1 MRHDPARLLDA
12 TVEAAVPLLVGTF
25 VVVGVVVRADPGT
38 RAAALALGLAA
49 AATLIA
55 RRRLPATTL
64 MVSGGLVLALFAVDQ
79 SAGAIAV
86 VAPGAALYSFAL
98 MRGRTHLVLA
108 AIGAATAVF
117 VADTF
122 IVGGHP
128 HAITLQTVAH
138 VTLVAVPLLA
148 AEALR
153 NRRAYVKL
161 LVERLALAERNRDD
175 EAKRRVEQERLRI
188 ARDLHDVVAHTLTT
202 INVQAGVA
210 AHLLDRDPSNARAA
224 LTTIAEASHEALDE
238 LRTILGVLREGND
251 DDAPLQ
257 PAPNLEDVDELIA
270 QARSVGLN
278 VRLDRE
284 GAQPEHNAVQ
294 LAAFRI
300 VQEAL
305 TNIRRHA
312 AGASARVSISFRP
325 DRLLLAVENA
335 AGSATDA
342 DGRGVGILGMRE
354 RAIALGGTL
363 DVGGFATGFRVSADL
378 PYRRL

>member
-1 MRHDPARLLDA
+1 M
-12 TVEAAVPLLVGTF
+12 GTF
-25 VVVGVVVRADPGT
+25 VVVGVVVRADRDART
-38 RAAALALGLAA
+38 AALALGLAA

-108 AIGAATAVF
+108 AIGAAAAVF

-122 IVGGHP
+122 LVGGHP
-128 HAITLQTVAH
+128 HAVTLQTVAH
-138 VTLVAVPLLA
+138 VTLIAVPLLA

-161 LVERLALAERNRDD
+161 LVERLALAERSRDE

-210 AHLLDRDPSNARAA
+210 AHLLDRDPGNARAA

-238 LRTILGVLREGND
+238 LRTILGVLRESND

-257 PAPNLEDVDELIA
+257 PAPNLEDVDDLIA

-278 VRLDRE
+278 VCLDRDGE
-284 GAQPEHNAVQ
+284 QPEHVPDAVQ

-312 AGASARVSISFRP
+312 AGASSRVSISFRA
-325 DRLLLAVENA
+325 RSA
-335 AGSATDA
+335 AACG
-342 DGRGVGILGMRE
+342 
-354 RAIALGGTL
+354 
-363 DVGGFATGFRVSADL
+363 
-378 PYRRL
+378 